1 VSGKLKDSGTE
12 NTSTKRQRVSLEG
25 GKRLTRWRFV
35 LVLLSRRDVNSNDEK
50 LTVRRDW
57 QSRRSQWHV
66 KEVVKNG

>member
-35 LVLLSRRDVNSNDEK
+35 LALLSLRDVNSNDEK
-50 LTVRRDW
+50 LTLRRDC